1 VVDILVQLAA
11 VDGLVSPAL
20 VGPPSRRFVTRI
32 LLGGLTE
39 TFVSLSSSLELLD
52 GGVAGHGRDE
62 GSYKSAGLNNLGHR
76 HGWYVGW
83 L

>member
-1 VVDILVQLAA
+1 
-11 VDGLVSPAL
+11 
-20 VGPPSRRFVTRI
+20 
-32 LLGGLTE
+32 
-39 TFVSLSSSLELLD
+39 
-52 GGVAGHGRDE
+52 VAGHGRDE